1 MFAGYLLIK
10 IHVITYTQKL
20 YNLAIYK
27 KKRTTYNY
35 AHAFQLYETNAPNH
49 GFKLSY
55 FNF

>member
-27 KKRTTYNY
+27 NTDTNNY